1 MFSPRNKSSKK
12 SKVNIH
18 ANSPYKK
25 SPKISI
31 NMEIKN
37 LNFFG
42 NENNNPKKK
51 LHKKTIS
58 AFANPSREAVSKK

>member
-1 MFSPRNKSSKK
+1 MF
-12 SKVNIH
+12 

-42 NENNNPKKK
+42 QNEQKPKKR

-58 AFANPSREAVSKK
+58 ALANNKDTTSKK